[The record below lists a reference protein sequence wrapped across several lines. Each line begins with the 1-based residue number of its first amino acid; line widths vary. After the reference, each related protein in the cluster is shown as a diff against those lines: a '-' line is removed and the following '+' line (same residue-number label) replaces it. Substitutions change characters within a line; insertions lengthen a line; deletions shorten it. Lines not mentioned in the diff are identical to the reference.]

1 MTPEVIHR
9 NSIAG
14 NAHCRGFTFH
24 VLAVRAI
31 ASDTVNLPPERYAMI
46 LCSTHIERLKK
57 AAQYAENCLIADF
70 ADLTDPTRS
79 DTFHPE
85 HAQGIKQFVASLS
98 PQVTDLFI
106 CCDYGESRSP
116 AIMAALLLASGKSD
130 YRVWNNPHYHP
141 NPLVFRELCLV
152 YGIFMPEWK
161 VRARVQIS
169 EEAFH
174 NAVTNGSAN

>member
-1 MTPEVIHR
+1 MTPEVIHE

-24 VLAVRAI
+24 VLPVRAI
-31 ASDTVNLPPERYAMI
+31 TSDTVNLPPERYAMI

-57 AAQYAENCLIADF
+57 AAQCAENCLIADF

-106 CCDYGESRSP
+106 CCDHGESRSP

-130 YRVWNNPHYHP
+130 HRVWSNPHYHP
-141 NPLVFRELCLV
+141 NPLVFRELCIAF
-152 YGIFMPEWK
+152 GIFMPEWK
-161 VRARVQIS
+161 VRARVRIN

-174 NAVTNGSAN
+174 NTVTNGSAN